1 MENRVLGQKIA
12 GLRKSKKITS
22 EKLAYMCSVYPGHIR
37 QIESG
42 VRLPSLKLFVDI
54 CNALQV
60 SPEYLLSQEL
70 EMFEQMENG
79 DKMHKN
85 IINKIKKLTP
95 RELTILD
102 SLLESYFSS
111 LKAIKEQS

>member
-1 MENRVLGQKIA
+1 MIFFKA
-12 GLRKSKKITS
+12 
-22 EKLAYMCSVYPGHIR
+22 
-37 QIESG
+37 
-42 VRLPSLKLFVDI
+42 
-54 CNALQV
+54 
-60 SPEYLLSQEL
+60 EYLLSQEL

-111 LKAIKEQS
+111 LKAIKEQLSTNSLRLGRRTPDSICRICPG